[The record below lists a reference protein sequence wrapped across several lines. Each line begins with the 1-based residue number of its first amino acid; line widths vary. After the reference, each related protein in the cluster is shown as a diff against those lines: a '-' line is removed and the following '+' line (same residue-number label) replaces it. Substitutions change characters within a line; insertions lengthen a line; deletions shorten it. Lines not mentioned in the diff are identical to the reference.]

1 MIRKNL
7 VSKGFGKKPGFQ
19 WRGMEIS
26 RLEGFS
32 DAVFAFAVTLLV
44 VSLSVPNDFSQL
56 IQLIK
61 AFPAFGISFT
71 ILILIWYTHY
81 MFFRR
86 YGLNDKFTI
95 IINSVLLLVILFY
108 IYPLK
113 FLFSLMINQ
122 IYGNS
127 TSMIEL
133 SQSSTLMIIYS
144 SGYLAVFLIFV
155 ILHLHAYRNKEYLEL
170 NPYEIFYTRYHIQ
183 VFLFH
188 VAISLSSILI
198 SIFGGYELSSVAGYI
213 YFLLGPILALH
224 GWIMGKKG
232 KVLRASLQFNDIN
245 LNRE

>member
-7 VSKGFGKKPGFQ
+7 TTRGFGDKPGFQ
-19 WRGMEIS
+19 WRGKEVS

-44 VSLSVPNDFSQL
+44 VSLSVPDTFSEL
-56 IQLIK
+56 MQLIK
-61 AFPAFGISFT
+61 GFAAFAVSFT

-95 IINSVLLLVILFY
+95 IINAALLLVVIFY

-113 FLFSLMINQ
+113 FLFALMVNQ
-122 IYGNS
+122 IFGNPTS
-127 TSMIEL
+127 TIEP

-155 ILHLHAYRNKEYLEL
+155 ILHLHAYRKREYLEL
-170 NPYEIFYTRYHIQ
+170 NPYEILNTKYHIQ

-198 SIFGGYELSSVAGYI
+198 SIFGGYNFISVAGLI
-213 YFLLGPILALH
+213 YFLLGPILFLH

-232 KVLRASLQFNDIN
+232 KVLRAALQTDDNNQIQD
-245 LNRE
+245 